1 MNPLTP
7 IEVCNSALL
16 NLGSGYS
23 INSFD
28 DADAPSRACATY
40 YPTARRKF
48 LSYDRHDFSF
58 ATAKANLV
66 PIYGESNWYQLPSDM
81 VRIVSLDGD
90 ERRAFH
96 VMKDRINTEITNPTL
111 IYIQD
116 DPSLKWYPP
125 DAVDAVI
132 YYLTAKLATALRSDI
147 QMASTFLQMAQSQ
160 CQTVATADVRNLRLD
175 EMPSFSSSIAGAR

>member
-28 DADAPSRACATY
+28 DPDSPSRACATY
-40 YPTARRKF
+40 YPQARRKL
-48 LSYDRHDFSF
+48 LSYDKHDFSF
-58 ATAKANLV
+58 ATTKVSLNKIV
-66 PIYGESNWYQLPSDM
+66 DEDNCYQLPSDM
-81 VRIVSLDGD
+81 IRVVSLDGED
-90 ERRAFH
+90 RRNYYIQ
-96 VMKDRINTEITNPTL
+96 KDKLYTETSNPVL

-132 YYLTAKLATALRSDI
+132 YYLSAKLASVLRNDTK
-147 QMASTFLQMAQSQ
+147 MANDFNVMAEQQ
-160 CQTVATADVRNLRLD
+160 CQKLAYADIRNNRLD
-175 EMPSFSSSIAGAR
+175 SLPEYTSEILSSR

>member
-28 DADAPSRACATY
+28 DQDAPSRACATY
-40 YPTARRKF
+40 YPQARRLF
-48 LSYDRHDFSF
+48 LAYQGHDFSF
-58 ATAKANLV
+58 ATTKKELV
-66 PIYGESNWYQLPSDM
+66 AIFGETGWYQLPTDM
-81 VRIVSLDGD
+81 VRIVSIDGD
-90 ERRAFH
+90 QRRNFH
-96 VMKDRINTEITNPTL
+96 IMKDRLYTDLSNPIL

-116 DPSLKWYPP
+116 DASLKWYPP

-132 YYLTAKLATALRSDI
+132 YQLSAKLAIALRAD
-147 QMASTFLQMAQSQ
+147 QAMASSFMSMANQKAME
-160 CQTVATADVRNLRLD
+160 VATADVRNIRLD
-175 EMPSFSSSIAGAR
+175 SIPEYPSSIVGSR

>member
-40 YPTARRKF
+40 YPQARRQF
-48 LSYDRHDFSF
+48 LAYDRHDYSF
-58 ATAKANLV
+58 ATTKSNLIQ
-66 PIYGESNWYQLPSDM
+66 IYNEAGWYQLPSDM
-81 VRIVSLDGD
+81 VRIVSIDGD
-90 ERRAFH
+90 ERRDFH
-96 VMKDRINTEITNPTL
+96 VMKDRLNTGISNPAL

-132 YYLTAKLATALRSDI
+132 YLLSAKLAIALRSD
-147 QMASTFLQMAQSQ
+147 QNMSASFLQAGEQRMQK
-160 CQTVATADVRNLRLD
+160 VATADIRNLRLD
-175 EMPSFSSSIAGAR
+175 AYPEHTSSIVSSR

>member
-1 MNPLTP
+1 MNPLTQ

-28 DADAPSRACATY
+28 DTDAPSRACATY
-40 YPTARRKF
+40 YPQARRQF
-48 LSYDRHDFSF
+48 LAYDRHDFSF
-58 ATAKANLV
+58 ATAKSNLV
-66 PIYGESNWYQLPSDM
+66 QIYNETGWYQLPSDM

-90 ERRAFH
+90 ERRRFH
-96 VMKDRINTEITNPTL
+96 VMKDRIKTEISNPVL

-132 YYLTAKLATALRSDI
+132 SLLSAKLAVALRSDSN
-147 QMASTFLQMAQSQ
+147 MAASFLQIAENRMQK
-160 CQTVATADVRNLRLD
+160 VATADLRNLRLD
-175 EMPSFSSSIAGAR
+175 EYPDFTSSIVESR

>member
-28 DADAPSRACATY
+28 DQDAPSRACATY
-40 YPTARRKF
+40 YPQARRT
-48 LSYDRHDFSF
+48 LLAYQGHDFSF
-58 ATAKANLV
+58 ATTQAELVQIANK
-66 PIYGESNWYQLPSDM
+66 PNWYQLPSDM
-81 VRIVSLDGD
+81 VRVVSIDGD
-90 ERRAFH
+90 ERRNFYIQ
-96 VMKDRINTEITNPTL
+96 KDKIFTEVANPVL

-116 DPSLKWYPP
+116 DASLKWYPP

-132 YYLTAKLATALRSDI
+132 FYLSAKLSVALRSDQAMASSFE
-147 QMASTFLQMAQSQ
+147 QMARQKAND
-160 CQTVATADVRNLRLD
+160 VATADVRNLRLD
-175 EMPSFSSSIAGAR
+175 SLPEYSSEIIGSR